1 MFWVLQ
7 DRFFDPHAFAE
18 LRHQLDAQAAPHA
31 VVRVNA
37 RTLALDPPVDPAG
50 PVFAC
55 GSSTLGRVAKSRGWW
70 PGYVDDNLDYRL
82 LARHYGEHLLN
93 ADAVCVP
100 LDEAPLP
107 AGPVF
112 VRPVGDLKQFAGSVM
127 SAADFTAWRRSLLD
141 EIARGAHPR
150 LHAGEPI
157 VIARPKE
164 LQVEYRLRVVD
175 GAIVSASTYRRG
187 GAPFLSDQVDE
198 RVLAFGRERV
208 AQWSPNRAFCL
219 DVADTPDGLKV
230 VEINAIGSS
239 AFYAGDIGR
248 YVAAIERMPCAPAS
262 SANRA

>member
-18 LRHQLDAQAAPHA
+18 LRRHLDAQAAPHA

-37 RTLALDPPVDPAG
+37 RTLEIDPAAD
-50 PVFAC
+50 PVGAVFVC
-55 GSSTLGRVAKSRGWW
+55 GSSTLGRVAKARGWW
-70 PGYVDDNLDYRL
+70 PGYVDDDLDYRL

-93 ADAVCVP
+93 ADARCVP
-100 LDEAPLP
+100 LDGAPAP

-112 VRPVGDLKQFAGSVM
+112 VRPVGDGKQFSGSVK
-127 SAADFTAWRRSLLD
+127 SAGEFVAWRRTLLD
-141 EIARGAHPR
+141 ELARGAHPR
-150 LHAGEPI
+150 LRASEPI
-157 VIARPKE
+157 VIAMPKVLHAE
-164 LQVEYRLRVVD
+164 FRLRVVD

-198 RVLAFGRERV
+198 RVLEFARARI

-248 YVAAIERMPCAPAS
+248 FVAAIEAMVPHAA
-262 SANRA
+262 